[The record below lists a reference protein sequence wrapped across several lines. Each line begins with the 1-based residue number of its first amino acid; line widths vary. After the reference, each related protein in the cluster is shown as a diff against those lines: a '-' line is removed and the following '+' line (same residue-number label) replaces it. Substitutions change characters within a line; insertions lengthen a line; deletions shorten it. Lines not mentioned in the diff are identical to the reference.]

1 MEDQEIITLLGSR
14 SEQAIVELSHKYGEI
29 CRKISFH
36 ILNDVRDVEECLND
50 TWLGVWNSIPP
61 NHPDSLTAY
70 ICRMIRNVSL
80 KKFRYN
86 TAQKRNSYY
95 DAALSELE
103 QCIPAKSKG
112 IENDAEEDLGLLIE
126 QFLNSLSQPDR
137 VMFMKR
143 YWFAKSVSDIAGEFG
158 ISENH
163 AAVKMLRIRNR
174 MRKFLENEG
183 VVL

>member
-1 MEDQEIITLLGSR
+1 MEDQEIIALFGSR

-29 CRKISFH
+29 CKKISFN

-61 NHPDSLTAY
+61 NNPDSLTAY
-70 ICRMIRNVSL
+70 ICRMIRNISL

-95 DAALSELE
+95 DASLSELE
-103 QCIPAKSKG
+103 QCIPVKSKE
-112 IENDAEEDLGLLIE
+112 IEKFTEEDLSLLIE
-126 QFLNSLSQPDR
+126 QFLDSLDKPNR

-143 YWFAKSVSDIAGEFG
+143 YWFAETMPDIAKEFG

-163 AAVKMLRIRNR
+163 AAVKMLRIRNK
-174 MRKFLENEG
+174 MKKFLEREG
-183 VVL
+183 IVL

>member
-1 MEDQEIITLLGSR
+1 MEDQEIIALFGSR

-29 CRKISFH
+29 CKKISFN

-61 NHPDSLTAY
+61 NNPDSLTAY
-70 ICRMIRNVSL
+70 ICRMIRNISL

-95 DAALSELE
+95 DVSLSELE
-103 QCIPAKSKG
+103 QCIPVKSKE
-112 IENDAEEDLGLLIE
+112 IEKYTEQDLSLLIE
-126 QFLNSLSQPDR
+126 QFLDSLDKPNR

-143 YWFAKSVSDIAGEFG
+143 YWFAEPMPDIAKEFG

-174 MRKFLENEG
+174 MRKFLEREG